1 LLLHS
6 SFSRGILGFLVS
18 VGFVDLTSIM
28 PKFSYYY
35 CS

>member
-6 SFSRGILGFLVS
+6 SFSRGILVFLVS
-18 VGFVDLTSIM
+18 VRFVDPASIM